1 MNPLHRDTWIMPRLR
16 SLLYKL
22 VQLAYTLRLLLGD
35 GIGYV
40 RLCLRSLAARAA
52 EKLCRRKHLALYQE
66 RQAKPQRVINT
77 TRIALVWLS
86 RWFDWYHAL
95 VIMHIPHLRNCAS
108 STFFLMAF

>member
-1 MNPLHRDTWIMPRLR
+1 MWKRSPLHRDTWIMPRLR

-35 GIGYV
+35 GRGYV
-40 RLCLRSLAARAA
+40 RLCLRSLAALAA
-52 EKLCRRKHLALYQE
+52 EQLCRRKHLALYQE

-86 RWFDWYHAL
+86 RWFDWHHAL
-95 VIMHIPHLRNCAS
+95 VIMQPVTL
-108 STFFLMAF
+108 L